1 MEGLIVME
9 KFSLW
14 WKNYHGYM
22 IVPFFG
28 MGLIVLFRHEELPSF
43 INISFIL
50 FAGYIIFYI
59 VSFIKNELLKD
70 K

>member
-1 MEGLIVME
+1 ME

-14 WKNYHGYM
+14 WKNYRGYM
-22 IVPFFG
+22 IVPFCG

-50 FAGYIIFYI
+50 FAAGYIIFFI
-59 VSFIKNELLKD
+59 VSFIKNELLRD